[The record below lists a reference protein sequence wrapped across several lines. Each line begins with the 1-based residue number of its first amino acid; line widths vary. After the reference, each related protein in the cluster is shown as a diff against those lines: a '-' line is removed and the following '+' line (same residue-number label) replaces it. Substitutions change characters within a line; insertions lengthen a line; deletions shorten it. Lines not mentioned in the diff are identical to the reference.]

1 MQKITLEL
9 LSILVCPR
17 CKGELAITSDQSGL
31 VCHSC
36 ALLYEI
42 RDGIP
47 VMLISEAKCLDNAQL
62 TNEKTLGGI
71 ACSIKK

>member
-1 MQKITLEL
+1 MTPEL

-17 CKGELAITSDQSGL
+17 CKGALAVTSDQSGL

-47 VMLISEAKCLDNAQL
+47 VMLITEAKHLDEAQV
-62 TNEKTLGGI
+62 TNENH
-71 ACSIKK
+71 